1 MPKSICLFGAGPA
14 LGQAVARRYA
24 DEGYTIVLVA
34 RRPDPLG
41 RLAAPLL
48 SDGINVHT
56 IVADLSDTNAVP
68 QLAEQVRDEV
78 KDLDAIYYG
87 PTSSG
92 AIPATALT
100 PQHLQAVM
108 PVTLYT
114 LVALVGE
121 FLPHMI
127 EQREGAILVA
137 TGAAAVHGMPYFSGA
152 GPGLAAQRNYLQ
164 SLNTELDDKG
174 VYVGGMYIGATIEH
188 SSRHAKLEAD
198 KAAGRPIGAR
208 GPMVSATHLADL
220 LWVMHQT
227 KQAEAIYPEGL
238 FAR

>member
-24 DEGYTIVLVA
+24 QEGYTIVLVA
-34 RRPDPLG
+34 RRPDSLG
-41 RLAAPLL
+41 HLAAQLV
-48 SDGINVHT
+48 SEGINVHS

-68 QLAEQVRDEV
+68 QLAEQVRHEV

-100 PQHLQAVM
+100 PQQLQAVM
-108 PVTLYT
+108 PLTLYT

-127 EQREGAILVA
+127 ERGEGAILVA

-164 SLNTELDDKG
+164 SLKTELDDKG

-188 SSRHAKLEAD
+188 SSRHAKLETD
-198 KAAGRPIGAR
+198 KAAGRPIRAR
-208 GPMVSATHLADL
+208 GPMVSAAHLADL

-227 KQAEAIYPEGL
+227 KQTETIYPEGL